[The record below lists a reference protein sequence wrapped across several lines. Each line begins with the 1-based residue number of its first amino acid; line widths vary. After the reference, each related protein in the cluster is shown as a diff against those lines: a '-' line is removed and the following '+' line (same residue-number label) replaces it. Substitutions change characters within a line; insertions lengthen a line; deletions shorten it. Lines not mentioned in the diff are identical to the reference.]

1 MPKSLSLDFNF
12 FLMNNSFFSVILG
25 LFSLL
30 ISCNS
35 KTEQPS
41 AEGQVNMKMVME
53 VHDEAMPQMGALA
66 QLTAQ
71 IKSQRDLD
79 STDIDLAESMKDL
92 QEAHTLMMDWMK
104 GFGTQFTANE
114 IMKGAPL
121 NPEKQELLNQEYQKV
136 LRVRESMQQ
145 SMARARAILGDSMA
159 AESAVEDQSISKHE
173 RHEHE

>member
-1 MPKSLSLDFNF
+1 MKHPY
-12 FLMNNSFFSVILG
+12 FSAVLG

-30 ISCNS
+30 ISCQS
-35 KTEQPS
+35 KTEQTS
-41 AEGQVNMKMVME
+41 AEGQINMNMVME

-71 IKSQRDLD
+71 IKAQRDLD
-79 STDIDLAESMKDL
+79 STDLDLAESMKDL

-104 GFGTQFTANE
+104 GFGAQFTADE
-114 IMKGAPL
+114 IVKGAPL
-121 NPEKQELLNQEYQKV
+121 SPEKQMLLNEEYQKV

-159 AESAVEDQSISKHE
+159 AESGVEDQSSVKHDSHQ
-173 RHEHE
+173 HE

>member
-1 MPKSLSLDFNF
+1 MKHPY
-12 FLMNNSFFSVILG
+12 FSAVLG
-25 LFSLL
+25 LFILL
-30 ISCNS
+30 ISCQS

-41 AEGQVNMKMVME
+41 AAEEQINMNMVME
-53 VHDEAMPQMGALA
+53 VHDQAMPQMGALA

-71 IKSQRDLD
+71 IKAQRDLD
-79 STDIDLAESMKDL
+79 STDLDLAESMKDL

-104 GFGTQFTANE
+104 GFGAQFTADE

-121 NPEKQELLNQEYQKV
+121 SPEKQVLLNQEYQKV

-159 AESAVEDQSISKHE
+159 AESVVEDQSTMNHDSQ
-173 RHEHE
+173 EHE

>member
-1 MPKSLSLDFNF
+1 MKY
-12 FLMNNSFFSVILG
+12 SFFSVIMG
-25 LFSLL
+25 LLSLL
-30 ISCNS
+30 ISCHS

-41 AEGQVNMKMVME
+41 AEEQINMNMVME

-71 IKSQRDLD
+71 IKAQRDLD
-79 STDIDLAESMKDL
+79 TTDIDLAESMKDL

-104 GFGTQFTANE
+104 GFGAQFTADE

-121 NPEKQELLNQEYQKV
+121 SPEKKVLLSQEYQKV

-159 AESAVEDQSISKHE
+159 AESAVEDQSTMKHDS
-173 RHEHE
+173 HEHE

>member
-1 MPKSLSLDFNF
+1 MKHPY
-12 FLMNNSFFSVILG
+12 FSAVLG
-25 LFSLL
+25 LFILL
-30 ISCNS
+30 ISCQS

-41 AEGQVNMKMVME
+41 AAEEQINMNMVME
-53 VHDEAMPQMGALA
+53 VHDQAMPQMGALA

-71 IKSQRDLD
+71 IKAQRELD
-79 STDIDLAESMKDL
+79 STDLDLAESMKDL

-104 GFGTQFTANE
+104 GFGAQFTADE

-121 NPEKQELLNQEYQKV
+121 SPEKQVLLNQEYQKV

-159 AESAVEDQSISKHE
+159 AESVVEDQSTMKHDS
-173 RHEHE
+173 HEHE